1 MKIGI
6 FQLNGCTKCRNELIN
21 LIGNSELL
29 IRNVKDYEEDTDVK
43 LIWCTDQ
50 ENLPTSVDIA
60 IFSGYATSDNLHCL
74 KEIRKIANQLYAF
87 GSCATDGGIFG
98 LAYQKGVEI
107 LPVSKIISVDHE
119 IKGCLASGEHLL
131 ALLKDFSPYSI
142 EKLCD
147 KCQRESTCSF
157 LEEIVHQVDLQ
168 ELDEK
173 QCFND
178 VGYTCSGYI
187 ANNCQE
193 RCIDFGT
200 PCRGCNPFLEDAS
213 IRMLGM
219 MGTLMGQ
226 MEVATEASTKGA
238 TDKLSDV
245 EDEISEAYSD
255 IVGTFFRFTLANA
268 PIPPGKIPSTGN
280 IMADIMVGRPIQEL
294 PLITGMMGG
303 KNFISLTIDIL
314 DAYEQGLKLEMD
326 DELKLIRNQLL
337 ELEEKY
343 QLASEEMDPKLY
355 AEATGN
361 IRKLAGNMNLS
372 NLYFGGMKTKLESY
386 RNFEHFQAH
395 PVPIQEG
402 TYTSS
407 SKNVTF
413 TLDSRGIITKWESKN
428 YEL

>member
-6 FQLNGCTKCRNELIN
+6 FQLNGCTKCRNEIIN
-21 LIGNSELL
+21 LIGNPEL
-29 IRNVKDYEEDTDVK
+29 IVRNVKDYEEETDVK
-43 LIWCTDQ
+43 LIWCTD
-50 ENLPTSVDIA
+50 EYNLPSSIDIA
-60 IFSGYATSDNLHCL
+60 IFSGYATSENLHCL
-74 KEIRKIANQLYAF
+74 QEIRKIANQVFTF

-98 LAYQKGVEI
+98 LAYQKGIEI
-107 LPVSKIISVDHE
+107 FPISKIISVDQE
-119 IKGCLASGEHLL
+119 IRGCLASGDHLL
-131 ALLKDFSPYSI
+131 ALLKDYNQFQS
-142 EKLCD
+142 EKLCE
-147 KCQRESTCSF
+147 KCPRESTCSF
-157 LEEIVHQVDLQ
+157 LEEIVHQIDLQ

-200 PCRGCNPFLEDAS
+200 PCRGCNPFIDDSS

-226 MEVATEASTKGA
+226 MDVATEASSKGA
-238 TDKLSDV
+238 TDKLADE
-245 EDEISEAYSD
+245 EDEISSAYSD
-255 IVGTFFRFTLANA
+255 VVGTFFRFTLANS
-268 PIPPGKIPSTGN
+268 PIPPGKIPSSGN
-280 IMADIMVGRPIQEL
+280 IIADIMVGRPIEEL

-303 KNFISLTIDIL
+303 KSFISMTIDIL
-314 DAYEQGLKLEMD
+314 DAYEKGIKLELD
-326 DELKLIRNQLL
+326 NELKTIREQLL
-337 ELEEKY
+337 ELEKKY
-343 QLASEEMDPKLY
+343 KLACENMDPNLY
-355 AEATGN
+355 AESTEN

-372 NLYFGGMKTKLESY
+372 NLYFGGMKIKLDSFK
-386 RNFEHFQAH
+386 NFDNFRAH
-395 PVPIQEG
+395 PIPIQEG

-413 TLDSRGIITKWESKN
+413 TLDSRGIITNWESKN